1 VHAMYDIKI
10 LTNMSAKIL
19 LPRTSLKLFNSFRVS
34 AFQHCITTRF
44 NNRSKIN
51 TDGCKNHNAP
61 RKIIHQSRSTSCFLC
76 ANIFPT
82 PTATVAQSGVS

>member
-1 VHAMYDIKI
+1 
-10 LTNMSAKIL
+10 MSAKIL

-44 NNRSKIN
+44 NSPSKIN
-51 TDGCKNHNAP
+51 TDGYNDHNTP
-61 RKIIHQSRSTSCFLC
+61 RQIINQSRSTSRFLC

-82 PTATVAQSGVS
+82 PTATFVQSGVF